1 MNADNMRA
9 LAKLRYERA
18 KELIDEATDLLQC
31 EHYKSANNSAFYAGE
46 KAVKAAL
53 AAIGKDSESH
63 NGVIKTFN
71 KEFIH
76 QPCDFFSRDDLRI
89 LQSMER
95 IRNSSDY
102 DDFYVANKAEC
113 EDQVAK
119 ARQLLCKVSAYL
131 KTQGI
136 I

>member
-1 MNADNMRA
+1 MNADNMRD
-9 LAKLRYERA
+9 LSKLRYERA
-18 KELIDEATDLLQC
+18 KELVDEAAELLQN
-31 EHYKSANNSAFYAGE
+31 EHYRSANNRAFYAGE

-63 NGVIKTFN
+63 NGIIKTFN
-71 KEFIH
+71 MEFIH
-76 QPCDFFSRDDLRI
+76 QPCDFFSRDDLRN

-95 IRNSSDY
+95 IRNASDY

-113 EDQVAK
+113 EDQVDK
-119 ARQLLCKVSAYL
+119 ARSLLCRVRAYL
-131 KTQGI
+131 ESQGI